1 MDTITRLWELVKAD
15 LRKSA
20 IDDET
25 IELNFEPI
33 EAEDTFESVY
43 PTAHQLNNGTMPRY
57 WARKFHLV
65 EDFIGWWCNGRIRH
79 LEGSPYRDENGK
91 PIRYLSAMGRTTPI
105 TFIKPS
111 RHAVRK
117 VEARFNLKK
126 PPNVSFWDWVRDE
139 NLPIIIAE
147 GEKKAAS
154 LICAGLP
161 AVSLPGIFT
170 GFRAIRDDWGY
181 VVERLLREELAPF
194 DTVGRQVSIMFDYR
208 SECEFE
214 ESIEFKAASILSKQF
229 KNAIVQLANLPGPH
243 KGVDDYLYAG
253 LLDVV
258 ELAIA
263 NALPAAKLEHTRL
276 WKQYRGFDKN
286 GKKTRDRFFTAPT
299 PKPNS
304 STFVKSNLNS
314 GKSEWYAVN
323 IAEAQEDDEGR
334 VRSQAEGVHISI
346 GPRNSTL
353 EQLCKRWGY
362 DHLDIH
368 NAYGRL
374 KDPNLHVALCFDSIL
389 KLPIEIFEGAT
400 VSFDECISG
409 LKHLLCSSTLRG
421 KRLDIINRIE
431 YIIRVCSRV
440 VAMDGNMADWFVDYV
455 KQVAPDKE
463 ISCYDN
469 TSDRPTPPLFFVD
482 DSSLTKRQA
491 EEWLNLQILESDVPV
506 VVVDSIIK
514 AEALADQLVELKGPG
529 LLITSKTIT
538 EKWAREFL
546 ADPDE
551 YIKKYRDFVRWICCT
566 PTVESGVS
574 INTER
579 LFDKVFCWFVGVVGV
594 NEAVQMSRR
603 VRNPGEIIVYAPKV
617 GINHTKNS
625 GGFEQIILEDIA
637 TRIELETGLYANST
651 IHDKVEASIK
661 AQLSSPA
668 IMAWAKIQA
677 IQFLENR
684 NYRDFLFIA
693 FEDMGLKPKYIQAYL
708 VDSEAYRAAKLD
720 AQLAECA
727 HIFHADEITDL
738 EAETL
743 ARKLDANWPDRCKV
757 IRHGILKAFPGLKD
771 SALWSADFVH
781 RLRFRQRDLRSSLET
796 FWLFTHPEE
805 CEALQAQKWQGKEL
819 IDFFIPD
826 RTRDDRWLII
836 KALRKLKFE
845 KFLDGHEFSNTAAD
859 VLEFMG
865 TIRRQ
870 KTVSRVLGHPGRLH
884 NLAYF
889 ARTILPL
896 LGIKLVKRQIRLPVT
911 SPDAPS
917 ERVYFHRYDRAR
929 CHVENFE
936 ELLGFIDAK
945 FQARL
950 ENPAPALENV
960 GEYPSNPYTED
971 VSSFSDDRILD
982 PSQIECDIE
991 LEDAETLTG
1000 EGVMD
1005 DTILYKNTAR
1015 PEFFDP
1021 QASQNGEENGGDA
1034 ESETESAIEG
1044 DGLFENLAARSDD
1057 LEHKIENNDL
1067 VAVWVRTRIPD
1078 RPEIE
1083 SAWLVDCEGEGFSVA
1098 IEGIIY
1104 VVPVRDLLWEPPEPG

>member
-65 EDFIGWWCNGRIRH
+65 DDFVGWWCNGRIRH
-79 LEGSPYRDENGK
+79 LAGSHYRDENGK

-111 RHAVRK
+111 RRAVRK

-194 DTVGRQVSIMFDYR
+194 DTAGRQVCIMFDHR
-208 SECEFE
+208 AECEFE
-214 ESIEFKAASILSKQF
+214 DSIEFKAASILSRQF
-229 KNAIVQLANLPGPH
+229 KRAIVQLANLPGPH

-263 NALPAAKLEHTRL
+263 NALPASKLEHTRL

-286 GKKTRDRFFTAPT
+286 GKKTRDRFFTAPE
-299 PKPNS
+299 PGPN
-304 STFVKSNLNS
+304 TITIIKSNLNS
-314 GKSEWYAVN
+314 GKSEWYAMNV
-323 IAEAQEDDEGR
+323 AKVYKDSEGKA
-334 VRSQAEGVHISI
+334 RSQAEGVHVSI
-346 GPRNSTL
+346 GHRNSL
-353 EQLCKRWGY
+353 QEQLCKRWDY

-368 NAYGRL
+368 QAYSRF

-389 KLPIEIFEGAT
+389 KLPIEIFPGST
-400 VSFDECISG
+400 VCFDECITG

-440 VAMDGNMADWFVDYV
+440 VAMDGNLADWFVDYV
-455 KQVAPDKE
+455 KAVAPDKE

-469 TSDRPTPPLFFVD
+469 TSDRPVPPLFFVD

-491 EEWLNLQILESDVPV
+491 EEWINLQILEADIPV

-551 YIKKYRDFVRWICCT
+551 YIKKYRAFVNWICCT

-668 IMAWAKIQA
+668 ILAWAKIQA

-708 VDSEAYRAAKLD
+708 VDSEAYRTNKLN

-727 HIFHADEITDL
+727 HIFHADDITDL

-743 ARKLDANWPDRCKV
+743 AKKLDANWPDRCKV
-757 IRHGILKAFPGLKD
+757 IRHGILKAFPGLKN
-771 SALWSADFVH
+771 SPLWSADFVH
-781 RLRFRQRDLRSSLET
+781 RLRFRQRDLRASLET
-796 FWLFTHPEE
+796 FWLFTHPDE
-805 CEALQAQKWQGKEL
+805 CEAIQAQKWQGKEL

-845 KFLDGHEFSNTAAD
+845 KFLDGHEFSNTSAD

-870 KTVSRVLGHPGRLH
+870 KTVSRVLGHPGGLH

-889 ARTILPL
+889 ARTIMPL
-896 LGIKLVKRQIRLPVT
+896 LGIKLVKRQIRIPAT
-911 SPDAPS
+911 SAEAPDQ
-917 ERVYFHRYDRAR
+917 RVYLHRYDRAR

-945 FQARL
+945 FKARL
-950 ENPAPALENV
+950 ENPSPAPDFMGENV
-960 GEYPSNPYTED
+960 PNLDTVTVLD
-971 VSSFSDDRILD
+971 DLDDRILD
-982 PSQIECDIE
+982 PSQIDCNIASVE
-991 LEDAETLTG
+991 AETLTG
-1000 EGVMD
+1000 EGVTD
-1005 DTILYKNTAR
+1005 NAILYKNTAR
-1015 PEFFDP
+1015 PENLAPDAP
-1021 QASQNGEENGGDA
+1021 PVGDENVGEA
-1034 ESETESAIEG
+1034 ESETERAIEREG
-1044 DGLFENLAARSDD
+1044 AFGRRSDG
-1057 LEHKIENNDL
+1057 LEHKIENDEL
-1067 VAVWVRTRIPD
+1067 VAVWVRTRLAD

-1083 SAWLVDCEGEGFSVA
+1083 SAWLVDCEGDGFSVA
-1098 IEGIIY
+1098 IEGVIY